1 MLTERVNVAF
11 DWLILLEMF
20 IAGAAGAAYV
30 VAAILELS
38 RRGRS
43 PAARTA
49 HLIAFPLLALATLL
63 LIVHLA
69 RPERFWH
76 MMVMNERFLPMIKP
90 WSPISLGTWLVTL
103 LTGFAFVSFLDALIA
118 RRLFTLGRW
127 RYDRTLHG
135 TPLGLAWSLVGALL
149 GLAVST
155 YSGVLLT
162 VTSFPGWTDAVL
174 IPAVFVST
182 AMITGFAAVV
192 LVQTLL
198 GHADADVVSLA
209 QTNVWL
215 IVWWLVNVAVFLL
228 TLLTGGGR
236 VFLTGIPLLAI
247 LAAIVL
253 TGIVPLV
260 LHARRPIG
268 LQGTLATSAA
278 LVLLGGLLLRYGI
291 VMGPQLH

>member
-1 MLTERVNVAF
+1 MLTERLNLAF

-38 RRGRS
+38 GRGRS

-49 HLIAFPLLALATLL
+49 HLIAFPLMALATLL
-63 LIVHLA
+63 LIVHLS

-76 MMVMNERFLPMIKP
+76 MVVMNERFLPM
-90 WSPISLGTWLVTL
+90 

-118 RRLFTLGRW
+118 RRLFTIGGW

-135 TPLGLAWSLVGALL
+135 TPLGLAWSLIGALL
-149 GLAVST
+149 GLAVGI

-182 AMITGFAAVV
+182 AMITGVAAVV

-198 GHADADVVSLA
+198 GEVDADVVSLA

-215 IVWWLVNVAVFLL
+215 IVWWLVNVVVFLL
-228 TLLTGGGR
+228 SLMSGGGAP
-236 VFLTGIPLLAI
+236 FLRGIPLLAI
-247 LAAIVL
+247 LAAILL
-253 TGIVPLV
+253 TGILPLI
-260 LHARRPIG
+260 LLLRRPIA
-268 LQGTLATSAA
+268 LQRNLALSAA
-278 LVLLGGLLLRYGI
+278 LVLLGGLLLRSGI
-291 VMGPQLH
+291 VMAPQFH